1 MNVIR
6 ISTIALLASMALAG
20 CGRGANVTEEDWKLA
35 FDKGV
40 DIRHGNTWVVR
51 GMTAEYK
58 LGDRLV
64 NTQAYG
70 KHSFK
75 EERIK
80 DGFGKGKK
88 WTITYTD
95 PALPVLTQTFYLYD
109 DYLLTDISVASDSGV
124 STNYMAPVVMERTDS
139 LICGEGRRMLFIP
152 FDNDA
157 WIRFAS
163 RPLSADTMRSYEVTS
178 IYDAGSRRGI
188 VIGAIDHDRWKMQ

>member
-6 ISTIALLASMALAG
+6 ISTIALLASMALTG

-109 DYLLTDISVASDSGV
+109 DYLLTDISVAS
-124 STNYMAPVVMERTDS
+124 AS
-139 LICGEGRRMLFIP
+139 LIRCRAESRSVLPCKACSISDCNCGSVKSSRQEREAMEAVS
-152 FDNDA
+152 DA
-157 WIRFAS
+157 ANRLRLS
-163 RPLSADTMRSYEVTS
+163 RLCPSKSCP
-178 IYDAGSRRGI
+178 
-188 VIGAIDHDRWKMQ
+188 